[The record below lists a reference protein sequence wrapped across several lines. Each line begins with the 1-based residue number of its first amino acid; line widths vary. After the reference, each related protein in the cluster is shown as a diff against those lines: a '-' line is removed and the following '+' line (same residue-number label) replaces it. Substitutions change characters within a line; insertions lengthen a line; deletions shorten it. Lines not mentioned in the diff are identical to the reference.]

1 MHAAS
6 VTAAMLL
13 LSFVVVMA
21 SILAFSQYKKGAC
34 KLDMYTE
41 QTSVL
46 QGIVEMQIYINKFI
60 EIIDVV

>member
-1 MHAAS
+1 MHAS

-21 SILAFSQYKKGAC
+21 SIRAFSQYKKVAC
-34 KLDMYTE
+34 KLDMYME

-46 QGIVEMQIYINKFI
+46 
-60 EIIDVV
+60 